1 MKKISLIVF
10 SLGLAVILTACGTT
24 AEKESKT
31 KKSEIKEEVPA
42 ENKEVHSSDG
52 NQILLDNGNRWKVNP
67 EMIPHL
73 QASEQALK
81 SYQKNNG
88 SDYKQLAAEMKE
100 HNDQLISSCTMKGES
115 HEQLHHWLHPHLK
128 LVKALSE
135 AENEETAEGIIRKLE
150 ASFEEYHNYFN

>member
-10 SLGLAVILTACGTT
+10 SLGLAITLAACGTT
-24 AEKESKT
+24 AEKENKA
-31 KKSEIKEEVPA
+31 KKSDVKDEMPATKEEMHSA
-42 ENKEVHSSDG
+42 ES

-81 SYQKNNG
+81 SYQNNNS
-88 SDYKQLAAEMKE
+88 SDYKQLTVEMKK

-135 AENEETAEGIIRKLE
+135 AENEEAAERIIKKLE

>member
-1 MKKISLIVF
+1 MKKINLIVF
-10 SLGLAVILTACGTT
+10 SLGMSVILAACGTT
-24 AEKESKT
+24 AEKESNA
-31 KKSEIKEEVPA
+31 KKSEVKDEMPAAKEEMQSP
-42 ENKEVHSSDG
+42 ES

-88 SDYKQLAAEMKE
+88 SDYNQLAAEMKE

-128 LVKALSE
+128 LVKALGE
-135 AENEETAEGIIRKLE
+135 AEDEKSAEGIIKKLE